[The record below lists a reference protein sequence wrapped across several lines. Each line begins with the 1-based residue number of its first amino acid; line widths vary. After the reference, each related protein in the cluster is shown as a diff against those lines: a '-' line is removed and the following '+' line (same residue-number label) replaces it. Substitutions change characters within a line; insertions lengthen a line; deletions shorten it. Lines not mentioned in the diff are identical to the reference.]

1 MSKKKSFQL
10 KVLKEWVVNALKTRN
25 EPLNI
30 KQISWE
36 IGLKGSQY
44 RKPILKA
51 INELI
56 NQNFII
62 RSQKY
67 KFQYNE
73 PQNIISGII
82 DINKSGHGYV
92 KVDAELKEIFIH
104 RKNRLNSLHKDL
116 VSIQLIKNKRQ
127 IIEGRVENVL
137 KRTNTKFI
145 GKIKIKQGS
154 GNAFFIPNNQKI
166 GSDFFIPQDRL
177 NAAIDNDQVVVEF
190 TDWPLSAGCPFGAV
204 TKILQKNMDLK
215 TVIESNIEI
224 SNIRNTF
231 SKKIIKEV
239 EALSTTINQKEIKKR
254 RDFRKDITFT
264 IDPIDAKD
272 FDDAISIKYLP
283 NKNVEIGVHIADVS
297 HYVKSKSE
305 IDKEAFLRSFSIYF
319 PGNVIPMLPE
329 KLSNVLCS
337 LRPQEDKLSFSIAI
351 EINNLYEI
359 KSTWMGKG
367 VINSNKRFS
376 YEEAEEVIKTKKGE
390 FYKEL
395 NLLNAIAKILRTHRV
410 ENGSI
415 DFERRDIAF
424 ELNNK
429 NEPVKIIQTNPLDTH
444 KLVEEFMLLANK
456 IVAKKLSSINTSIY
470 RIHDVPDQE
479 KIKELI
485 NYLEHFEKNKIKA
498 PVSYKNSG
506 QFINKLFKKPGKGV
520 NKHILENLVLRAMA
534 KAKYSTK
541 NIGHY
546 GLGFEKYTHFTSPI
560 RRYADLMIHRLLNAH
575 LNKQTVHFLDLE
587 TKCIYFSNTE
597 RIYIDL
603 ERKIN
608 KFIQLKLLENSIG
621 QVFSGIISGVVK
633 WGIYVEIDESKAEGL
648 VSISD
653 CQDDKYYYNENIRAF
668 IGRRSGKKYN
678 LGDRVLVGIKKI
690 NLFTNE
696 MDLIFTK

>member
-1 MSKKKSFQL
+1 MVKKKSFQL
-10 KVLKEWVVNALKTRN
+10 KALKEWVLNALKTRN
-25 EPLNI
+25 ESLNI

-36 IGLKGSQY
+36 VGLKGSEY

-51 INELI
+51 IKELMDE
-56 NQNFII
+56 NFVIS
-62 RSQKY
+62 SQKY
-67 KFQYNE
+67 KFKYNE
-73 PQNIISGII
+73 PQNMVSGII
-82 DINKSGHGYV
+82 NINKSGHGYV
-92 KVDAELKEIFIH
+92 TPDSDLDEIFIH
-104 RKNRLNSLHKDL
+104 RKNRLNSLHKDI
-116 VSIQLIKNKRQ
+116 VSIKLIKTKKN

-145 GKIKIKQGS
+145 GQIKINTKS
-154 GNAFFIPNNQKI
+154 ENAFFIPNNPKI
-166 GSDFFIPQDRL
+166 GSDFFIPKDKL
-177 NAAIDNDQVVVEF
+177 NKAIDNDHVVIEF
-190 TDWPLSAGCPFGAV
+190 TDWPLSAGCPFGTV
-204 TKILQKNMDLK
+204 TKILQKNRDLK
-215 TVIESNIEI
+215 TVIESNMEVC
-224 SNIRNTF
+224 NIRNGF

-239 EALSTTINQKEIKKR
+239 ETLSTKINQKEIKKR

-272 FDDAISIKYLP
+272 FDDAISVRYLP
-283 NKNVEIGVHIADVS
+283 NKNIEIGVHIADVS

-319 PGNVIPMLPE
+319 PGRVIPMLPE

-351 EINNLYEI
+351 EMNKFYEI

-376 YEEAEEVIKTKKGE
+376 YEDAEEIIETKKGP

-395 NLLNAIAKILRTHRV
+395 DLLNTIAKKLRSHRI

-415 DFERRDIAF
+415 NFERTDIAF

-429 NEPVKIIQTNPLDTH
+429 NEPIKIIQKKSLDTH

-456 IVAKKLSSINTSIY
+456 LVAKKLSSINLSIY
-470 RIHDVPDQE
+470 RIHDIPDPQ
-479 KIKELI
+479 KIKDLI
-485 NYLEHFEKNKIKA
+485 NYLEHFEENKIKT
-498 PVSYKNSG
+498 PFSYKNSA
-506 QFINKLFKKPGKGV
+506 QFINSILNKVSKGA

-560 RRYADLMIHRLLNAH
+560 RRYADLMIHRLLNEH
-575 LNKQTVHFLDLE
+575 LNKQTVHFFDLE

-597 RIYIDL
+597 RTYIDL

-608 KFIQLKLLENSIG
+608 KFIQLKLLENCIG
-621 QVFSGIISGVVK
+621 QVFSGMISGVVK
-633 WGIYVEIDESKAEGL
+633 WGVYVEIDESKAEGL

-653 CQDDKYYYNENIRAF
+653 CHDDKYYYNENIRAF
-668 IGRRSGKKYN
+668 IGRGSGKKYN
-678 LGDRVLVGIKKI
+678 LGDKVLVEIKNI

-696 MDLIFTK
+696 MDLVFTK

>member
-1 MSKKKSFQL
+1 MVQKKSFQL
-10 KVLKEWVVNALKTRN
+10 KVLKESVLNALKTRN
-25 EPLNI
+25 ESLNI

-51 INELI
+51 INELVDEDL
-56 NQNFII
+56 II
-62 RSQKY
+62 CSQKY

-73 PQNIISGII
+73 PQNIVSGII

-92 KVDAELKEIFIH
+92 KPDTDLDEIFIH
-104 RKNRLNSLHKDL
+104 RKNRLNTLHKDL
-116 VSIQLIKNKRQ
+116 VSVRIVKTKKNML
-127 IIEGRVENVL
+127 EGRVEHVL

-145 GKIKIKQGS
+145 GKIKIKEGNE
-154 GNAFFIPNNQKI
+154 NAFFIPNNRKI
-166 GSDFFIPQDRL
+166 GSDFFIPKDKL
-177 NAAIDNDQVVVEF
+177 NNAIDNDHVIIEF
-190 TDWPLSAGCPFGAV
+190 TDWPLSAGCPFGTV
-204 TKILQKNMDLK
+204 TKILQKNIDLK

-224 SNIRNTF
+224 FNIRNGF

-239 EALSTTINQKEIKKR
+239 ETLSTKINQKEIEKR

-272 FDDAISIKYLP
+272 FDDAISVRYLP
-283 NKNVEIGVHIADVS
+283 NKNIEIGVHIADVS

-319 PGNVIPMLPE
+319 PGRVIPMLPE

-351 EINNLYEI
+351 EMNKLYEI

-376 YEEAEEVIKTKKGE
+376 YEDAEEIIETKKGP

-395 NLLNAIAKILRTHRV
+395 DLLNTIAKKLRSQRI
-410 ENGSI
+410 ESGSI

-429 NEPVKIIQTNPLDTH
+429 NEPIKILQKKPLDTH

-456 IVAKKLSSINTSIY
+456 LVAKKLSSINLSIY
-470 RIHDVPDQE
+470 RIHDIPDQQ

-485 NYLEHFEKNKIKA
+485 NYLEHFEKNKIKTHF
-498 PVSYKNSG
+498 SYKNSA
-506 QFINKLFKKPGKGV
+506 QFINSILNKISKEA

-560 RRYADLMIHRLLNAH
+560 RRYADLMIHRLLNEH
-575 LNKQTVHFLDLE
+575 LNKQTVHFFDLE

-608 KFIQLKLLENSIG
+608 KFIQLKLLENCVG
-621 QVFSGIISGVVK
+621 KVFSGMISGIVK

-653 CQDDKYYYNENIRAF
+653 CHDDKYYYNENTRAF

-678 LGDRVLVGIKKI
+678 LGDKVLVEIKNI
-690 NLFTNE
+690 NLLTNE
-696 MDLIFTK
+696 MDLVFTK

>member
-1 MSKKKSFQL
+1 MPKKKSFQL
-10 KVLKEWVVNALKTRN
+10 KVLKEQVIDALKTRN

-36 IGLKGSQY
+36 MGLKGSQY

-51 INELI
+51 INKLI
-56 NQNFII
+56 DEGLII
-62 RSQKY
+62 CSKKY
-67 KFQYNE
+67 KFQYNQPKE
-73 PQNIISGII
+73 IIVGVI

-92 KVDAELKEIFIH
+92 QPESDCGEVFIH
-104 RKNRLNSLHKDL
+104 RKNRLNSLHKDR
-116 VSIQLIKNKRQ
+116 VSIELIKTRKN
-127 IIEGRVENVL
+127 ILEGRVKNVL
-137 KRTNTKFI
+137 KRTNTKFV
-145 GKIKIKQGS
+145 GKIKLRGE
-154 GNAFFIPNNQKI
+154 GENAFFIPNNQKV
-166 GSDFFIPQDRL
+166 GSDFFIPKDKLNKAQD
-177 NAAIDNDQVVVEF
+177 DDQVVVEF

-204 TKILQKNMDLK
+204 TKVLQKNMDLK
-215 TVIESNIEI
+215 TIIESNIEI
-224 SNIRNTF
+224 SNIRNSF
-231 SKKIIKEV
+231 SEKIIKEV
-239 EALSTTINQKEIKKR
+239 EKLSTLINQKEIEKR

-283 NKNVEIGVHIADVS
+283 NKNIEIGVHIADVS

-319 PGNVIPMLPE
+319 PGKVIPMLPE

-351 EINNLYEI
+351 EMNKLYEI
-359 KSTWMGKG
+359 KSTWIGKG

-376 YEEAEEVIKTKKGE
+376 YEQAEEIINTKKGL
-390 FYKEL
+390 FYQEL
-395 NLLNAIAKILRTHRV
+395 NLLNTIAKKLRAHRIT
-410 ENGSI
+410 NGSI

-424 ELNNK
+424 ELNDE
-429 NEPVKIIQTNPLDTH
+429 NEPVKIIETKHLDTH
-444 KLVEEFMLLANK
+444 KLVEEYMLLANK
-456 IVAKKLSSINTSIY
+456 IVAQKLSSINQSIY
-470 RIHDVPDQE
+470 RIHDTPDQQ

-485 NYLEHFEKNKIKA
+485 SYLEYFDKNKIKA
-498 PVSYKNSG
+498 VFSYKNSAH
-506 QFINKLFKKPGKGV
+506 FINNILNKPIKGL

-560 RRYADLMIHRLLNAH
+560 RRYADLMIHRLLNEH
-575 LNKQTVHFLDLE
+575 LNKQTVRFFDLE
-587 TKCIYFSNTE
+587 TKCIYFSNME
-597 RIYIDL
+597 RTYIDL

-608 KFIQLKLLENSIG
+608 KFIKLKLLEKSIG

-633 WGIYVEIDESKAEGL
+633 WGIYVEINESKAEGL

-653 CQDDKYYYNENIRAF
+653 LQDDKYYYNENTRAF

-678 LGDRVLVGIKKI
+678 LGDQVLVQIKNV
-690 NLFTNE
+690 NLLNNE